1 MCGKSLKPVG
11 SILLLSLL
19 LLLLSW
25 WAWPLPLN
33 SQETIQVEKADWELI
48 QKTLSE
54 LRKDLENLRLINSQ
68 QADKIS
74 LLQTTIDQQAPL
86 LTAQKLNLM
95 SLTESLESTKTVNTI
110 ITTAGIISILGN
122 IAQAIA
128 YGVKK

>member
-1 MCGKSLKPVG
+1 
-11 SILLLSLL
+11 
-19 LLLLSW
+19 
-25 WAWPLPLN
+25 
-33 SQETIQVEKADWELI
+33 
-48 QKTLSE
+48 
-54 LRKDLENLRLINSQ
+54 
-68 QADKIS
+68 
-74 LLQTTIDQQAPL
+74 